1 MGVTSYPNIGSPDSD
16 IEYVRGRVSGY
27 EVVQIFGRNEA
38 VGTSFEPVAIG
49 GIYRT
54 PQPASATQVRIKA
67 GNANDTAAGSGAR
80 SVRIEGINAS
90 GALVSETLTTAGAS
104 ASSNSTNSYIRL
116 LSASVET
123 SGTYASASAGSHAA
137 AVVIENSA
145 GTEDWLTIPN
155 GNFALSQSEIGVYT
169 VPTGKTAYVRGIVIS
184 TESNKSAT
192 IALFQRENILQASAP
207 YSAMKVVNQYAGFS
221 GSFQVPLKSPLGP
234 FPENTDVG
242 FMAKVASTA
251 AIVSVNCELLLIDN

>member
-1 MGVTSYPNIGSPDSD
+1 MGVTSYPLSGAPDFD
-16 IEYVRGRVSGY
+16 IEIARGRVAGY
-27 EVVQIFGRNEA
+27 EVVQLFGRNEA

-54 PQPASATQVRIKA
+54 PQPASATALRVKA

-80 SVRIEGINAS
+80 SVFIEGINAS
-90 GALVSETLTTAGAS
+90 GALVSETLTTAGTS

-116 LSASVET
+116 LSARVAT
-123 SGTYASASAGSHAA
+123 SGTYATASAGSHAA
-137 AVVIENSA
+137 AIVIENSA

-155 GNFALSQSEIGVYT
+155 GDFPLGQSEVGVYT
-169 VPTGKTAYVRGIVIS
+169 IPTGKVGYIREMVIS
-184 TESNKSAT
+184 TESNKTAT
-192 IALFQRENILQASAP
+192 IALFQRQNILQAAAP
-207 YSAMKVVNQYAGFS
+207 YSAMTIVNQYAGFS

-234 FPENTDVG
+234 FPASTDVG

-251 AIVSVNCELLLIDN
+251 AIVSVNFELLLIDS